1 MKDCTKSCEEW
12 IIAKPGRY
20 SIFKNCKTQKIKYDQ
35 AMYLNLDHIYFLKK
49 WFRVDI
55 KPFKTAFL
63 NAIKRWSMTFKK
75 HLLERVVN
83 NLADLNSFIERADE
97 GLMQQVKEGD
107 YENLINVMGI
117 LRVKSLLLIINII
130 FNPKNNFS

>member
-1 MKDCTKSCEEW
+1 
-12 IIAKPGRY
+12 
-20 SIFKNCKTQKIKYDQ
+20 
-35 AMYLNLDHIYFLKK
+35 
-49 WFRVDI
+49 
-55 KPFKTAFL
+55 
-63 NAIKRWSMTFKK
+63 MTFKK

-130 FNPKNNFS
+130 FNLKKICHNRTFIMMSHVYHFRASRKGNRKRMLCLSLWEQY

>member
-1 MKDCTKSCEEW
+1 
-12 IIAKPGRY
+12 
-20 SIFKNCKTQKIKYDQ
+20 
-35 AMYLNLDHIYFLKK
+35 
-49 WFRVDI
+49 
-55 KPFKTAFL
+55 
-63 NAIKRWSMTFKK
+63 MTFKK

-130 FNPKNNFS
+130 FNPKMLAQFVIIERS

>member
-1 MKDCTKSCEEW
+1 MCPYSC
-12 IIAKPGRY
+12 I
-20 SIFKNCKTQKIKYDQ
+20 QM
-35 AMYLNLDHIYFLKK
+35 AMYLCLTCIYFLKK
-49 WFRVDI
+49 WFRVDM

-83 NLADLNSFIERADE
+83 NLADLSSFIERADE
-97 GLMQQVKEGD
+97 GLMTQVKEGD

-117 LRVKSLLLIINII
+117 LRVT
-130 FNPKNNFS
+130 F

>member
-1 MKDCTKSCEEW
+1 
-12 IIAKPGRY
+12 
-20 SIFKNCKTQKIKYDQ
+20 
-35 AMYLNLDHIYFLKK
+35 
-49 WFRVDI
+49 
-55 KPFKTAFL
+55 
-63 NAIKRWSMTFKK
+63 MTFKK

-83 NLADLNSFIERADE
+83 NLADLSSFIERADE

-130 FNPKNNFS
+130 FNPKKFFIMERS

>member
-1 MKDCTKSCEEW
+1 MD
-12 IIAKPGRY
+12 R
-20 SIFKNCKTQKIKYDQ
+20 
-35 AMYLNLDHIYFLKK
+35 IYFLKK

-130 FNPKNNFS
+130 FNPKKICHNRTFIMMSHVYHFRASRKGNRKRMLCLSLWEQY

>member
-1 MKDCTKSCEEW
+1 
-12 IIAKPGRY
+12 
-20 SIFKNCKTQKIKYDQ
+20 
-35 AMYLNLDHIYFLKK
+35 
-49 WFRVDI
+49 
-55 KPFKTAFL
+55 
-63 NAIKRWSMTFKK
+63 MTFKK

-130 FNPKNNFS
+130 FNPKNAGSICHNRTFIMMSHVYHFRASRKGNRKRMLCLSLWEQY

>member
-1 MKDCTKSCEEW
+1 MKNVKYKEPN
-12 IIAKPGRY
+12 IIRVP
-20 SIFKNCKTQKIKYDQ
+20 DQ
-35 AMYLNLDHIYFLKK
+35 AMYLCLTFIHFLKK
-49 WFRVDI
+49 WFRVDM

-130 FNPKNNFS
+130 FNPKKFVIMERS

>member
-1 MKDCTKSCEEW
+1 
-12 IIAKPGRY
+12 
-20 SIFKNCKTQKIKYDQ
+20 
-35 AMYLNLDHIYFLKK
+35 
-49 WFRVDI
+49 
-55 KPFKTAFL
+55 
-63 NAIKRWSMTFKK
+63 MTFKK

-130 FNPKNNFS
+130 FNPKKFVIIERS

>member
-1 MKDCTKSCEEW
+1 
-12 IIAKPGRY
+12 
-20 SIFKNCKTQKIKYDQ
+20 
-35 AMYLNLDHIYFLKK
+35 
-49 WFRVDI
+49 
-55 KPFKTAFL
+55 
-63 NAIKRWSMTFKK
+63 MTFKK

-117 LRVKSLLLIINII
+117 LRVKSLFLIINII
-130 FNPKNNFS
+130 FNPTNNLS

>member
-1 MKDCTKSCEEW
+1 MD
-12 IIAKPGRY
+12 
-20 SIFKNCKTQKIKYDQ
+20 
-35 AMYLNLDHIYFLKK
+35 L
-49 WFRVDI
+49 

-107 YENLINVMGI
+107 YQNLINVMGI
-117 LRVKSLLLIINII
+117 LQVHCHLSLRFSCMSNLLRNKNFLIANIAKNFIHFRVSKKSKQKQMQCLSLWE
-130 FNPKNNFS
+130 KS